1 MGKAAASPRQEGFCC
16 LLQQALF
23 TQTAPGSPSSSPL
36 PSPPPPPRQGVSGVG
51 LEWVACCKY
60 SGATLKVFITPDGRS
75 CLENPALHGEV
86 GKHYFCSLTDGSAP
100 GKEREEGKLDL
111 PYCHSHSSLCA
122 SCQEH
127 AARSVLAKV
136 KRRALGCAQAGGL
149 VPRGDGFRGA

>member
-16 LLQQALF
+16 LLQQPLF
-23 TQTAPGSPSSSPL
+23 TQTAPGSPSSSSLPPPSLL
-36 PSPPPPPRQGVSGVG
+36 PSSPRQGVSGVG

-100 GKEREEGKLDL
+100 GEGERK
-111 PYCHSHSSLCA
+111 A
-122 SCQEH
+122 SRTVLTVTAIPRH
-127 AARSVLAKV
+127 ALHARDTRSRSMLAKV
-136 KRRALGCAQAGGL
+136 KRRALGCAQAG
-149 VPRGDGFRGA
+149 

>member
-1 MGKAAASPRQEGFCC
+1 MGKAAASPRQERFCC

-23 TQTAPGSPSSSPL
+23 TQTAPGSPSSSSL
-36 PSPPPPPRQGVSGVG
+36 PPPPLLPSSHPPLLPSSPSPRQGVSGVG

-100 GKEREEGKLDL
+100 GEGERG
-111 PYCHSHSSLCA
+111 
-122 SCQEH
+122 
-127 AARSVLAKV
+127 R
-136 KRRALGCAQAGGL
+136 QAGPSLLSQPFLSMRFMPGTHSPGACS
-149 VPRGDGFRGA
+149 PR